1 VCDDIGRPRCSF
13 CYDPTGLHNF
23 GGTGCKPN
31 TPCSACQ
38 GDCDKDAD
46 CFKGLK
52 CFQRNG
58 FTQVHG
64 CSKATGAMN
73 VKNYVRVL
81 ACARHTRV
89 WCAMESCELIA
100 DHLSGVRTTA
110 TTPRLCITSVSVA
123 APQER
128 SARFARETATR
139 TLIVPLVSSASSAT
153 VNSRSTGARRAAK
166 VTRRDTSE

>member
-110 TTPRLCITSVSVA
+110 TTHMRCPTMVSMVALHDKGVTSVRVTA
-123 APQER
+123 I
-128 SARFARETATR
+128 ETQIAYR
-139 TLIVPLVSSASSAT
+139 V
-153 VNSRSTGARRAAK
+153 
-166 VTRRDTSE
+166 